1 MPDWSY
7 RTLFQPLLSGL
18 SAERARA
25 LTLGAMG
32 ALSRL
37 PGGTFVIRTMG
48 HMELSPILEDE
59 VGGVPLRYPVGLSGC
74 VDPHGVAQKALSPF
88 GFGYYEIGPV
98 SLQAIRPERAIERDM
113 RQETLLYPE
122 PYANDGADAIVAR
135 LRRGQGHALPVMVR
149 IRPMP
154 GLPAVAAAAELLQLM
169 ERFEPFAAGFFVDA
183 FDEARTPEQTASV
196 LAQLA
201 ETASVLA
208 QPTGGKRRLF
218 LYVPPDCPEDRL
230 LELLDGVDMKRWSGV
245 VIGDAVSGVVSGE
258 PAVVGRSAKEP
269 GERLLR
275 LIRERYGA
283 EPALIAACGVHEPQ
297 DALELMAAGANAVQL
312 HSGLVFSGP
321 GLPKRINEAVIYE
334 RIRDEEPP
342 PAPSFWSSWGWMCLL
357 GLGMIVGGAIAWL
370 IAGSSVVLPYDEAFL
385 DMLRGELEQANG
397 RLLPFMSHDRITLA
411 GTMLSI
417 GILYYQLG
425 RHGLRRE
432 LHWAKT
438 ALLASGVVGFSSFF
452 LYLGYGYF
460 DPLHAAAAA
469 ILLPMF
475 VLAMRRPADRPSR
488 KPPGLRNDRDWQLA
502 MWGQLMLVTLGF
514 ALAVGGLVI
523 AGVGITRVF
532 VPTDLTFLCASAEA
546 LAELN
551 DRLLPLIAHDRA
563 GFGGALFSDAV
574 AILAAALWGI
584 QRGERWLWL
593 TLLAAGLPGF
603 AAGIS
608 VHLTIGYTDFIHLLP
623 AYAAIALFV
632 AGMALLYPYMMKP
645 GKSEAGRRVP
655 PPVSA
660 SYADGHGRQTNNE
673 GSST

>member
-98 SLQAIRPERAIERDM
+98 SLQAIRPERAIGRDL

-135 LRRGQGHALPVMVR
+135 LQRGPGHALPLMVR

-154 GLPAVAAAAELLQLM
+154 GLPAEAAAAELLQLM

-183 FDEARTPEQTASV
+183 FDEARTPAQTANV
-196 LAQLA
+196 LAQLT
-201 ETASVLA
+201 E
-208 QPTGGKRRLF
+208 GGRRLF
-218 LYVPPDCPEDRL
+218 LYVPPDCTADRL

-245 VIGDAVSGVVSGE
+245 VIGDAVSGVVPGE

-502 MWGQLMLVTLGF
+502 MWGQLMLVSLGF

-574 AILAAALWGI
+574 AILAASLWGI

-632 AGMALLYPYMMKP
+632 AGLALLYPYMMKP
-645 GKSEAGRRVP
+645 AGRQ
-655 PPVSA
+655 A
-660 SYADGHGRQTNNE
+660 NNE

>member
-18 SAERARA
+18 SAERART

-48 HMELSPILEDE
+48 HMELSPILQGEI
-59 VGGVPLRYPVGLSGC
+59 GGVPLRYPIGLSGC

-98 SLQAIRPERAIERDM
+98 TLREIRPERAIGRDW
-113 RQETLLYPE
+113 REEALLYPE
-122 PYANDGADAIVAR
+122 PYANDGADAIIAR
-135 LRRGQGHALPVMVR
+135 LQRGQGHSLPLMVR

-154 GLPAVAAAAELLQLM
+154 GLPAEAAADELRQLM
-169 ERFEPFAAGFFVDA
+169 ERFAPFAAGFFVDA
-183 FDEARTPEQTASV
+183 VDEARTPAQTANV
-196 LAQLA
+196 LARLA
-201 ETASVLA
+201 DASE
-208 QPTGGKRRLF
+208 GRRLF
-218 LYVPPDCPEDRL
+218 LYVPPDYPEDRL
-230 LELLDGVDMKRWSGV
+230 VELLDGAAIARWSGV
-245 VIGDAVSGVVSGE
+245 VIGDAVGVAAHGE
-258 PAVVGRSAKEP
+258 PAVIGSSAKEP
-269 GERLLR
+269 GRRLLR
-275 LIRERYGA
+275 LIRQRYGA
-283 EPALIAACGVHEPQ
+283 RPALIAACGVHEPQ
-297 DALELMAAGANAVQL
+297 DALELMAAGADAVQL
-312 HSGLVFSGP
+312 HSGLVYSGP

-334 RIRDEEPP
+334 RIHGESPA
-342 PAPSFWSSWGWMCLL
+342 PAPSFWSTWGWMCLL
-357 GLGMIVGGAIAWL
+357 GLGMMIGGAIAWV

-417 GILYYQLG
+417 GILYFQLA

-432 LHWAKT
+432 LHWAST
-438 ALLASGVVGFSSFF
+438 ALLASGAVGFASFF

-460 DPLHAAAAA
+460 DPLHAGAAVV
-469 ILLPMF
+469 LLPMF
-475 VLAMRRPADRPSR
+475 VLAMRRPANLPART
-488 KPPGLRNDRDWQLA
+488 PPGLRNDRDWQLA
-502 MWGQLMLVTLGF
+502 MWGQLMLVALGF

-523 AGVGITRVF
+523 AGVGVTRVF
-532 VPTDLTFLCASAEA
+532 VPTDLTFLCASADA

-551 DRLLPLIAHDRA
+551 ERLLPLIAHDRA

-584 QRGERWLWL
+584 RRGERWLWL
-593 TLLAAGLPGF
+593 TFLAAGLPGF
-603 AAGIS
+603 VAGIS

-623 AYAAIALFV
+623 AYAAMALFA
-632 AGMALLYPYMMKP
+632 AGLILLYPYMMKP
-645 GKSEAGRRVP
+645 GKRQASWPAPTLDGRGQRQGGNER
-655 PPVSA
+655 SA
-660 SYADGHGRQTNNE
+660 T
-673 GSST
+673 